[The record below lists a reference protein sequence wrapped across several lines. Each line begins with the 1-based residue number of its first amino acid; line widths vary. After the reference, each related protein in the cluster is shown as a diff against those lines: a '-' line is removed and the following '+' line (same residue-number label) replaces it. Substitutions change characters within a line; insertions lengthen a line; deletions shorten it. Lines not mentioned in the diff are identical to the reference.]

1 MDKHFQSCLM
11 IFIRFGKR
19 QRSADKTS
27 QSLSQ
32 GIVPSFN
39 MCCFARLFSHR
50 LMFLAQQAKY
60 LLIRFPKVTEGGAVS
75 IRRWYPRPQTP
86 AAFFAAVANE
96 IRNNLAGATA
106 QGYPDPSFVF
116 FASTN
121 DHSSSNSST
130 SPGWASSS
138 EGMAGNE
145 SALSFSHLATVWRA
159 TPKVRSMP
167 RKLERSW

>member
-1 MDKHFQSCLM
+1 M
-11 IFIRFGKR
+11 IHIRFGKR
-19 QRSADKTS
+19 KRAPYKTP
-27 QSLSQ
+27 QPLTQCVIPSLNMRCLA
-32 GIVPSFN
+32 SFLSN
-39 MCCFARLFSHR
+39 R
-50 LMFLAQQAKY
+50 LMCFSQQAKY
-60 LLIRFPKVTEGGAVS
+60 LFVRFPKVTQGSTVP

-86 AAFFAAVANE
+86 AAFFATVANE
-96 IRNNLAGATA
+96 IRNNLAGPTT

-138 EGMAGNE
+138 GGMAGSE

-167 RKLERSW
+167 RKLERS